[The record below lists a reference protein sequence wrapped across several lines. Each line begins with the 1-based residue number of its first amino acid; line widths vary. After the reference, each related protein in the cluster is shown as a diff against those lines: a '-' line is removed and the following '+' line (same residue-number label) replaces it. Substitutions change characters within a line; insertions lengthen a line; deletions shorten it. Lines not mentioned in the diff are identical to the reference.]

1 MTVTD
6 DTIKKL
12 VGNVLKYGVRTV
24 LFIGILGGLV
34 YLFNHANDTVD
45 YSHFEEKEESI
56 FAVIGDIFKGVQ
68 QMNGSSIIYVAIII
82 LFLTPFIRLLLSL
95 VSFILEKDK
104 LYVGITLLVLCIIC
118 LSVYFGFG
126 H

>member
-6 DTIKKL
+6 ETIKKL

-24 LFIGILGGLV
+24 LFIGILGGLI
-34 YLFNHANDTVD
+34 YLFNHANETVD
-45 YSHFEEKEESI
+45 YSHFQEKEESI
-56 FAVIGDIFKGVQ
+56 FKVIGEIFQGAKQ
-68 QMNGSSIIYVAIII
+68 FNGTSIIYVAIIV
-82 LFLTPFIRLLLSL
+82 LFSTPFVRLLLSL

-104 LYVGITLLVLCIIC
+104 LYVGITLLVICIIC